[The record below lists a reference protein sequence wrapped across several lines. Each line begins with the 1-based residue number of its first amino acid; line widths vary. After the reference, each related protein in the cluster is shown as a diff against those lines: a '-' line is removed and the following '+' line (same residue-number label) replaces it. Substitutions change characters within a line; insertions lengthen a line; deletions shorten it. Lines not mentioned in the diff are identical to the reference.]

1 MFCLED
7 DEEIGVL
14 SEGSETSEGGRAD
27 TDDEGIERDAEP
39 PPRRRRPVRR
49 FMLKDVIEVSPQYI
63 GTYIFSRNMG
73 FLWDFHSQ
81 IEDLDENYVNH
92 FLSRK

>member
-1 MFCLED
+1 MCIFSYFYTED
-7 DEEIGVL
+7 DEEIGAL

-49 FMLKDVIEVSPQYI
+49 FVLKDVIEVSLAW
-63 GTYIFSRNMG
+63 TVKMLF
-73 FLWDFHSQ
+73 
-81 IEDLDENYVNH
+81 
-92 FLSRK
+92 